1 MEELTREQKIAW
13 VKAAR
18 QLHETRRYYGYGA
31 CEVLSKSYPSIP
43 TSPQYCPYRNKR
55 HVKEILSPYK
65 PKGVSYD
72 DFWWDRNNWKVR
84 RDVFDCILA
93 GLEGKYLKYFY
104 LKAKIAWCYKAN
116 RYSWNS

>member
-1 MEELTREQKIAW
+1 MEELTKEQKIAW

-18 QLHETRRYYGYGA
+18 QLHETHRYYGA
-31 CEVLSKSYPSIP
+31 CWALEVSYRSIAP
-43 TSPQYCPYRNKR
+43 SPQYCPSSRRR

-72 DFWWDRNNWKVR
+72 HFWWDRSNQKAR

-104 LKAKIAWCYKAN
+104 LKAKIAWYYKAKKI
-116 RYSWNS
+116 S

>member
-18 QLHETRRYYGYGA
+18 QLHETNRYNGA
-31 CEVLSKSYPSIP
+31 CWALTYAYPDYGS
-43 TSPQYCPYRNKR
+43 SPQYCPYSRKR

-65 PKGVSYD
+65 PKGVSYNH
-72 DFWWDRNNWKVR
+72 FWWNRNNWKVR

-104 LKAKIAWCYKAN
+104 LKVKIAWCRKAKKFF
-116 RYSWNS
+116 